1 MYKCDHCDYK
11 STRMW
16 CVNRHSLNR
25 HGTNQSTQHGVAVEG
40 TSSTIPNKDFIKAV
54 ESAHSWKNA
63 NENLQQENC
72 AYESW
77 NKEQE
82 AEILN
87 LRNNLQEVCNAN
99 KNWGEAYH
107 LLQEHRRED
116 GENSNAIITYL
127 QNVLNANNIRY
138 NLDLA

>member
-25 HGTNQSTQHGVAVEG
+25 HGTNQSTPHGVAVEG

-63 NENLQQENC
+63 SENLQQEKC
-72 AYESW
+72 ADESRI
-77 NKEQE
+77 KEQE

-87 LRNNLQEVCNAN
+87 LRNKLQEFCNAN
-99 KNWGEAYH
+99 KNWAEAYC